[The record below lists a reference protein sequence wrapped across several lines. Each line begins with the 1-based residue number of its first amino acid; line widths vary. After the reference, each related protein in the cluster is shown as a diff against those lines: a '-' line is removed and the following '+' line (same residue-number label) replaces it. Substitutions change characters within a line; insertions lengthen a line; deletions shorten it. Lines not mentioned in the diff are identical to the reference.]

1 MNALE
6 SLKQPVTRSR
16 EFLEE
21 CWAELK
27 KVHWPSRKETQ
38 AATVV
43 VLIGVVIV
51 ALYLGVV
58 DAVLAWLVQWALK
71 QPS

>member
-27 KVHWPSRKETQ
+27 KVHWPNRKETQ

-43 VLIGVVIV
+43 VIIGVVIV

-58 DAVLAWLVQWALK
+58 DAVLAWLVQWAIK
-71 QPS
+71 QT

>member
-16 EFLEE
+16 DFLEE

-27 KVHWPSRKETQ
+27 KVHWPTRKETQ
-38 AATVV
+38 AATIVV
-43 VLIGVVIV
+43 IIGVVIV
-51 ALYLGVV
+51 AVYLGLV
-58 DAVLAWLVQWALK
+58 DLLLSALISWAL
-71 QPS
+71 S

>member
-21 CWAELK
+21 CWSELK
-27 KVHWPSRKETQ
+27 KVHFPSRKETQ
-38 AATVV
+38 AAT
-43 VLIGVVIV
+43 IVVIV
-51 ALYLGVV
+51 GVLVVAVYLGLV
-58 DAVLAWLVQWALK
+58 DFVLSWIVHRAL
-71 QPS
+71 SE

>member
-21 CWAELK
+21 CWVELK
-27 KVHWPSRKETQ
+27 KVHWPTRQETQ
-38 AATVV
+38 AATIVV
-43 VLIGVVIV
+43 IIGVTLVGI
-51 ALYLGVV
+51 YLGIV
-58 DAVLAWLVQWALK
+58 DTVLSWIIQRALNA
-71 QPS
+71 

>member
-21 CWAELK
+21 CWVELK
-27 KVHWPSRKETQ
+27 KVHWPNRKETQ
-38 AATVV
+38 AATAVV
-43 VLIGVVIV
+43 IVGVIIV

-58 DAVLAWLVQWALK
+58 DFILSWAISKALG
-71 QPS
+71 S

>member
-21 CWAELK
+21 CWSELK

-38 AATVV
+38 AATIVV
-43 VLIGVVIV
+43 ILGVTIV

-58 DAVLAWLVQWALK
+58 DFVLSWMVHQALR
-71 QPS
+71 